1 MPHCKNLNNPS
12 HCLERNCETLRPWRQ
27 NLPRVKSPPLSRNN
41 WRRMDFVFV
50 FVFVFVFTFVFV
62 FEPEQLERV
71 RFCRFSP
78 LWRRFLVKL
87 CFPRSPGKLM
97 WWRRL
102 QPWRRWWR
110 RRRLPSSPTHGQ
122 KFSLT
127 NLFLISQR
135 DGTTAVSVKNLS
147 KNSLYDEFF
156 IGTTYPLSE
165 IGFQI
170 LFL

>member
-1 MPHCKNLNNPS
+1 MTLALIKFRWHLMPHCKNFNNPS

-41 WRRMDFVFV
+41 WRRLD

-110 RRRLPSSPTHGQ
+110 RRRLPSSPTHAMPSFRTKILTH
-122 KFSLT
+122 KF
-127 NLFLISQR
+127 ISHFSER
-135 DGTTAVSVKNLS
+135 WHNSCVCEEFVK
-147 KNSLYDEFF
+147 E
-156 IGTTYPLSE
+156 
-165 IGFQI
+165 
-170 LFL
+170 